1 MPPHPEIR
9 CALCRK
15 VFEPTSPKLT
25 MNSGTYHPGCWDRKV
40 RVAAEKKTRGER
52 REAAM
57 GATIADDRLA
67 AAVKAGHPKAYC
79 FTCLGTALQTS
90 PSKLREVA
98 QILVLLGGFR
108 SKERNCFH
116 CGRPDNVIVVD
127 EDAGAAS
134 S

>member
-1 MPPHPEIR
+1 MLPHPKIR

-15 VFEPTSPKLT
+15 VFEPTSLKLT

-79 FTCLGTALQTS
+79 FTCLGSALELS
-90 PSKLREVA
+90 PSKLR
-98 QILVLLGGFR
+98 
-108 SKERNCFH
+108 
-116 CGRPDNVIVVD
+116 
-127 EDAGAAS
+127 GAA
-134 S
+134 